1 MRTVFILFDSL
12 NRHFLECYGSTLFS
26 TPNFKRLAEKSVTFE
41 QHHVG
46 SLPCMPARRDIQTG
60 RLNFMHRS
68 WGPMEPFDQS
78 VFQQLQE
85 AGVHSHLITDHYH
98 YFEEGAGNYHTKY
111 SSYESFRGQEG
122 DKWQAEMAPP
132 LADWEARYHAD
143 QFDGASSSLPFH
155 YMANRDYLEKTG
167 QFPSTQCF
175 DAACVFLDKN
185 KAADNWLLQIE
196 TFDPHEPFFAPEEH
210 RRKFDSDYDGK
221 IRDWP
226 PYAPYTG
233 PSPEDDE
240 MKRNYMALISHCDEQ
255 LGRVLDFMDEH
266 DMWQDTMLVVSTDH
280 GFLLGEH
287 DWWAKNRMPCFTEI
301 AHIPLFVHHPDYSK
315 CTGERRNA
323 LTQTPDLAVT
333 FCDAHNAPA
342 LEHATGRS
350 VLPLIADADA
360 SNHDALIF
368 GYFGGA
374 MNLTDGQHTYFR
386 YPENMLDQPL
396 YQYTLMPN
404 HMLHSFSREEFQDA
418 ELIDDL
424 AYAQNWKVLRLKVTD
439 SPGWYRS
446 HGPGAMEECESA
458 LYDLTVDPGQKN
470 PIQDADVEQKL
481 MTVMA
486 ELMAA
491 SMAPPE
497 AFERLGISRGQD
509 I

>member
-12 NRHFLECYGSTLFS
+12 NRHFLECYGSQLFS

-60 RLNFMHRS
+60 RLSFMHRS

-78 VFQQLQE
+78 VFEKLRD
-85 AGVHSHLITDHYH
+85 AGVYSHLITDHYH

-111 SSYESFRGQEG
+111 SSYEHFRGQEG
-122 DKWQAEMAPP
+122 DKWQGEAAAPVGE
-132 LADWEARYHAD
+132 WEARYHAD
-143 QFDGASSSLPFH
+143 QFDANSDSLPFH
-155 YMANRDYLEKTG
+155 YMANRAHLEQTG

-175 DAACVFLDKN
+175 DAACAFLDKN
-185 KAADNWLLQIE
+185 RNADNWFLQIE

-210 RRKFDSDYDGK
+210 RQKFESDYDGK

-233 PSPEDDE
+233 QSPENDE
-240 MKRNYMALISHCDEQ
+240 MMRNYMALISHCDEQ
-255 LGRVLDFMDEH
+255 LGRVLDFMDAH

-287 DWWAKNRMPCFTEI
+287 EWWAKNKMPCFSEI
-301 AHIPLFVHHPDYSK
+301 AHIPLFVHHPDHSE
-315 CTGERRNA
+315 CAGERRNA
-323 LTQTPDLAVT
+323 LTQTPDLAAT
-333 FCDAHNAPA
+333 FCDAHKVPG
-342 LEHATGRS
+342 LDGATGQS

-360 SNHDALIF
+360 NNHDALIF

-374 MNLTDGQHTYFR
+374 INLTDGHHTYFR
-386 YPENMLDQPL
+386 YPENMMDQPL
-396 YQYTLMPN
+396 FQYTLMPN
-404 HMLHSFSREEFQDA
+404 HMLHSFSQEELQAA

-424 AYAQNWKVLRLKVTD
+424 ELAQGWKVLRLKVQD
-439 SPGWYRS
+439 SPGWYRT
-446 HGPGAMEECESA
+446 HGPGAMAECKTA
-458 LYDLTVDPGQKN
+458 LYDLKADPGQTE
-470 PIQDADVEQKL
+470 PISDAAVEQQL
-481 MTVMA
+481 VTVMA
-486 ELMAA
+486 NLMRA
-491 SMAPPE
+491 SKAPPE
-497 AFERLGISRGQD
+497 AFERLAISCGQD